1 MKFKV
6 KSGYQV
12 DVMITQAEAK
22 DKVEKARKCL
32 NCIFQFYGGKDY

>member
-1 MKFKV
+1 MKFSLV
-6 KSGYQV
+6 RFQV